1 MDDESGGHPPVASR
15 HEDADLTAAAVERRL
30 RLLSAVCAAPAAGAL
45 AASGAIVWAA
55 RRGEAEAWLVSPPAP
70 SFLLALAGLL
80 LVLLSSAARARILRG
95 ARPAASG
102 GEDETAGRLAW
113 TAGEDGSAGNLA
125 DVRTLGGSPARP
137 VKSTGEAES
146 NDGEE
151 GGDEPC
157 GVAWWLRV
165 YSRATGVSFAM
176 LAAAVALGGIVALR
190 GRAPLYGLV
199 ICLVSLLCM
208 AERWP
213 RRSGLEMAMD
223 RANAST

>member
-1 MDDESGGHPPVASR
+1 MDDETGGHLPVASR

-30 RLLSAVCAAPAAGAL
+30 RLLSAACAAPAAGAL

-55 RRGEAEAWLVSPPAP
+55 RQGEAEAWLVSPPAP

-95 ARPAASG
+95 ARPAESG
-102 GEDETAGRLAW
+102 GEGETAGW
-113 TAGEDGSAGNLA
+113 
-125 DVRTLGGSPARP
+125 
-137 VKSTGEAES
+137 
-146 NDGEE
+146 EE
-151 GGDEPC
+151 GGNEACDA
-157 GVAWWLRV
+157 AWWLRV

-176 LAAAVALGGIVALR
+176 LAAAVALGGTVALR

-199 ICLVSLLCM
+199 ICLVSLICM